1 MFGQKMEPGSS
12 ETCEV
17 GGQERTETETR
28 DSDQIQEE
36 MFFPR
41 GQPNGRAGCPQNLRS
56 LHPWRF
62 FTSIWLKTY
71 TIWSDLTDD
80 NALSRKL
87 AQTIPEVLSNPAFPI
102 NLWIEVFELLSLKIC
117 FHDNRRLQLSY
128 VASKIVGLIPISQS
142 RMGKKQ
148 RRKTKP
154 LLT

>member
-1 MFGQKMEPGSS
+1 MFGQKTEPGSS
-12 ETCEV
+12 ETCK
-17 GGQERTETETR
+17 ERTETETR

-36 MFFPR
+36 TFFSR
-41 GQPNGRAGCPQNLRS
+41 GQPNSRAGCPENLWS

-71 TIWSDLTDD
+71 TIWSVTDD

-87 AQTIPEVLSNPAFPI
+87 AQTTPEVPSNPAFPI
-102 NLWIEVFELLSLKIC
+102 NLWIEVFELVSLKIC
-117 FHDNRRLQLSY
+117 FHDNRQLQLSY
-128 VASKIVGLIPISQS
+128 VAAKIVGLIPISQS